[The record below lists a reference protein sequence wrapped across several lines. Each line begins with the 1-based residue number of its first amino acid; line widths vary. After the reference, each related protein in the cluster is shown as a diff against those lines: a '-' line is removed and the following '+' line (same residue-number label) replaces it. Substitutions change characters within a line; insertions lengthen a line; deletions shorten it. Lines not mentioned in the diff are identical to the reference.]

1 MSKVTGT
8 INHLI
13 SIACPLS
20 IRAISAYKYRLLY
33 LLCLVL
39 SSVSLDLNKVYS
51 FIPPNIR
58 LLVYQVTLVQDIT

>member
-20 IRAISAYKYRLLY
+20 IRAISTYKFRLLY
-33 LLCLVL
+33 ILYSVL

-51 FIPPNIR
+51 FIPLNIR
-58 LLVYQVTLVQDIT
+58 QLVYHVTVLKR